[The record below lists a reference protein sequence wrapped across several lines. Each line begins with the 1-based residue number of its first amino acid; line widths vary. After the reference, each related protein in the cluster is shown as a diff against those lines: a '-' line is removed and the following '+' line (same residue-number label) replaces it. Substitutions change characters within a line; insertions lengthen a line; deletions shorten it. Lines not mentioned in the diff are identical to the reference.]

1 MVRRASRN
9 EEHNDSIPL
18 SGHFLHR
25 ILGCYVQ
32 LSPLPL
38 DFRIMPLFFFVHR
51 GGFRDYDCELGTR
64 SHLLE
69 EF

>member
-9 EEHNDSIPL
+9 EEYNDGIPL
-18 SGHFLHR
+18 GLSHHAPFFL
-25 ILGCYVQ
+25 
-32 LSPLPL
+32 
-38 DFRIMPLFFFVHR
+38 VHR

-64 SHLLE
+64 NPLLE